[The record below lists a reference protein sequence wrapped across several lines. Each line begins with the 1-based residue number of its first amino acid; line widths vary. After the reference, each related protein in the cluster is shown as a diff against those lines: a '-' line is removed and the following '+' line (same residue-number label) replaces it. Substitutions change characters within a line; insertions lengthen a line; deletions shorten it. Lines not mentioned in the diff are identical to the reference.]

1 MAKPVQFNL
10 SSGIISNFPPSAVR
24 ENGLQECRNVNHDER
39 YGTVGKI
46 RGSVAKSVQLPAP
59 VTSLHEYPHFNLEGQ
74 QQLDAIAVARGDL
87 HVIHEGGTLDIYT
100 AGLGDEDVA
109 SIMADDLIYFA
120 NRYGDP
126 VKFDGHS
133 VTRWGV
139 VAPGEEAVVIDPIDD
154 HGDYTVAPATAGV
167 IEAAT
172 DPDGP
177 RGGGPCVAVR
187 STGNTERQI
196 TLSKTVNFN
205 IHPYGR
211 RLSVWLFIPP
221 GGLEELSRTG
231 WAAQVVV
238 GTFLEGSNTYSVAAG
253 GLFEGWNELAWE
265 EPTLTT
271 GTPNLY
277 NINLVQLILHFRN
290 TFTGWFKWS
299 SARTFR
305 DDRTTASIIGDG
317 GVRGVVRY
325 VTVYVSKYGQ
335 RSNAGP
341 ASEPIDAGEGSALVV
356 SNIPISSDPQVTQ
369 RLVFR
374 DQDGDQQWLLVAR
387 IEDPTTTF
395 FYDSIDPNARGI
407 ESPPL
412 AGDGEIDN
420 SPAPRMSDVVIY
432 EGHAFAID
440 ADRRF
445 MLHITPPHQI
455 ESWPILNRQ
464 LFDNGLT
471 AIVPHRLG
479 LLFYTS
485 QKDKTYLMT
494 GKTLSEFRWEPWNPE
509 RAAAGRRVAVTLK
522 TFAFYLSSD
531 GPYIDDGSDPWY
543 AGSVVWNRWREE
555 IDLECLCD
563 DSFILHCPSL
573 QQILCFLRDKQGQQ
587 SIWIYEYG
595 KTSAGQV
602 TTEGGIDARD
612 VRIGNWIQMRLP
624 AGVEAT
630 CGVVLERIRG
640 VPEVWIG
647 ASDGYVYSIFDPA
660 SSVYATSPTTSV
672 PIEAMLQTGRAPM
685 IDSFRWGRPS
695 WVTIEAQAP
704 NFTVWRCTVTAYEG
718 ATAEPRKSSSFNV
731 AIGPGKTSIRRR
743 IPGARALRGS
753 WFDVKLEHDREEH
766 GGTIDLLQVEVLADR
781 VRQRGALS

>member
-1 MAKPVQFNL
+1 MAKPIQFNL
-10 SSGIISNFPPSAVR
+10 AAGIVSNFPPSSVR
-24 ENGLQECRNVNHDER
+24 ENGLQECVNVHHDER
-39 YGTVGKI
+39 YGTLGKTH
-46 RGSVAKSVQLPAP
+46 GSVAKSVQLPGA
-59 VTSLHEYPHFNLEGQ
+59 VTSLHDYPHFDLEGRQ
-74 QQLDAIAVARGDL
+74 RLDAIAVARGDL
-87 HVIHEGGTLDIYT
+87 HVIREGGMLDIHP

-109 SIMADDLIYFA
+109 SVIADDLIYFA
-120 NRYGDP
+120 NRFGDP

-139 VAPGEEAVVIDPIDD
+139 VAPGEEAVVIDPLDD
-154 HGDYTVAPATAGV
+154 DGDYAVTPATPGFV
-167 IEAAT
+167 EIET

-177 RGGGPCVAVR
+177 HGAGDCVAVR
-187 STGNTERQI
+187 GVGNTNRQI
-196 TLSKTVNFN
+196 VLEKTIHFN
-205 IHPYGR
+205 MTPFGR
-211 RLSVWLFIPP
+211 RFRIWLFVPP
-221 GGLEELSRTG
+221 GGLDELTRTG
-231 WAAQVVV
+231 PAVDIVL
-238 GTFLEGSNTYSVAAG
+238 GTDAIGFLRYAVDAG

-265 EPTLTT
+265 VPTNTI

-277 NINLVQLILHFRN
+277 DLEVIRLLLNFRK
-290 TFTGWFKWS
+290 TFTSWYKWS

-305 DDRTTASIIGDG
+305 DDRTTASIIGTG

-341 ASEPIDAGEGSALVV
+341 ASEPIDAGDGSTLRI
-356 SNIPISSDPQVTQ
+356 SNVPISSDQQVTQ

-387 IEDPTTTF
+387 LEDPTTTF
-395 FYDSIDPNARGI
+395 FEDSIDPNARGI

-412 AGDGEIDN
+412 AGDSEIDN
-420 SPAPRMSDVVIY
+420 SPAPRMTDVVLY

-479 LLFYTS
+479 LLFYTN

-494 GKTLSEFRWEPWNPE
+494 GKTLPEFRWEPWNPE
-509 RAAAGRRVAVTLK
+509 RAAAGRRVATTLK

-531 GPYIDDGSDPWY
+531 GPYIDDGADPWY
-543 AGSVVWNRWREE
+543 AGSVIWNRWREE
-555 IDLECLCD
+555 IDLECLCNE
-563 DSFILHCPSL
+563 SFILHDPSR
-573 QQILCFLRDKQGQQ
+573 QQIACFLRDKQGQQ
-587 SIWIYEYG
+587 SIWLYEYG
-595 KTSAGQV
+595 KTTAGQV

-612 VRIGNWIQMRLP
+612 VRIGNWVRKQLP

-630 CGVVLERIRG
+630 CGAVLERTTG
-640 VPEVWIG
+640 VPEMWIG
-647 ASDGYVYSIFDPA
+647 ATDGYVYALFDP
-660 SSVYATSPTTSV
+660 STSVYATSPTTSV
-672 PIEAMLQTGRAPM
+672 PIEAMFQTGRAPM

-695 WVTIEAQAP
+695 WITIEAQAP
-704 NFTVWRCTVTAYEG
+704 RFTRWRCTVTVYEG
-718 ATAEPRKSSSFNV
+718 ATAEPRKSVSFDV
-731 AIGPGKTSIRRR
+731 GIGPGKTSIRRR
-743 IPGARALRGS
+743 IPDSRSLRGS
-753 WFDVKLEHDREEH
+753 WFDLKFEHDREEH
-766 GGTIDLLQVEVLADR
+766 GGTIDLLQVETLADR
-781 VRQRGALS
+781 VRLRGALS